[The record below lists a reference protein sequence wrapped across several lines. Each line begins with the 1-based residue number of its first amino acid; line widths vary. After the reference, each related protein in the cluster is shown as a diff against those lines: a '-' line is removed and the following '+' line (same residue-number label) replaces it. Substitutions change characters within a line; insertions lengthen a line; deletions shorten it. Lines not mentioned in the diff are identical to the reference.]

1 MRQFVG
7 TSLKT
12 RLYLLVSLAF
22 IPITLLIFY
31 VAEEQKAAEEE
42 AIFQKTMALAR
53 AAANEEDQKL
63 ESTRNLLTVVAH
75 IVVIAEGQPDKL
87 SGLLVD
93 LSMQSKAYESF
104 GILNL
109 DGRLVASSDPSRTDH
124 GYSHKAWFSNVL
136 RDKKMVM
143 GQYHGAHINGEP
155 VLYVAVPA
163 LDHRRQIVAVAF
175 AALNLNWINR
185 TIFKQ
190 LAELPEGSRLT
201 LLDNNQGVLSYDVD
215 AGQWSVPQNFNP
227 ALRREMAGRQSGTLS
242 ASDENGVQ
250 QIYAFAPLA
259 STFRDRRV
267 SIVLEIPEELAL
279 AASRRIFTRNVA
291 LLVVSALIALLSI
304 WWASDVFILRR
315 VRAMVRAS
323 RQLAAGDLSSR
334 IGKIGVRDELS
345 HLAGAFDEMAAS
357 LQERIA
363 REAQVMASLAQSREQ
378 LRNLAAYQQDVR
390 EQERIR
396 IAREIHDQLGQSLT
410 IMSMDLTWIKKHM
423 PKRSLTIDEKIS
435 GMLTVIDDAL
445 VRLHTVTA
453 ELRPVILDDF
463 GLAAAIEWQVE
474 EYSHRIGIDC
484 RMVPT
489 GFEPEL
495 PKGQATAL
503 FRIFQEILTNIM
515 RHAQAKN
522 VEVKLAAGN
531 GDLILQ
537 VRDDGRG
544 ITESEVNDPEAF
556 GLLGIRERLYPFGG
570 QVTFDGRPGLGTL
583 VTVRLPLSPKGDT
596 Q

>member
-1 MRQFVG
+1 
-7 TSLKT
+7 
-12 RLYLLVSLAF
+12 
-22 IPITLLIFY
+22 
-31 VAEEQKAAEEE
+31 
-42 AIFQKTMALAR
+42 
-53 AAANEEDQKL
+53 
-63 ESTRNLLTVVAH
+63 
-75 IVVIAEGQPDKL
+75 
-87 SGLLVD
+87 
-93 LSMQSKAYESF
+93 
-104 GILNL
+104 
-109 DGRLVASSDPSRTDH
+109 
-124 GYSHKAWFSNVL
+124 VL
-136 RDKKMVM
+136 R
-143 GQYHGAHINGEP
+143 
-155 VLYVAVPA
+155 
-163 LDHRRQIVAVAF
+163 
-175 AALNLNWINR
+175 
-185 TIFKQ
+185 
-190 LAELPEGSRLT
+190 
-201 LLDNNQGVLSYDVD
+201 YDVD

-242 ASDENGVQ
+242 ASDENN
-250 QIYAFAPLA
+250 ASSKSMPLLLWPVPSETAA
-259 STFRDRRV
+259 SQSCWRFLK
-267 SIVLEIPEELAL
+267 SLAL

-323 RQLAAGDLSSR
+323 RQLAAGDMSAR

-345 HLAGAFDEMAAS
+345 HLAGVFDEMAAS

-378 LRNLAAYQQDVR
+378 LRNLAAYQKEVR

-435 GMLTVIDDAL
+435 GMFNVIEDAL
-445 VRLHTVTA
+445 ERLHTVTA

-474 EYSHRIGIDC
+474 EYSKRIGIEC

-515 RHAQAKN
+515 RHAQAK
-522 VEVKLAAGN
+522 KW
-531 GDLILQ
+531 
-537 VRDDGRG
+537 RSSWR
-544 ITESEVNDPEAF
+544 
-556 GLLGIRERLYPFGG
+556 RE
-570 QVTFDGRPGLGTL
+570 TAI
-583 VTVRLPLSPKGDT
+583 
-596 Q
+596 

>member
-570 QVTFDGRPGLGTL
+570 QVVFDGRPGLGTL
-583 VTVRLPLSPKGDT
+583 VTVRLPISPKGDN

>member
-1 MRQFVG
+1 MQQFVG

-12 RLYLLVSLAF
+12 RLYLLVSVAF
-22 IPITLLIFY
+22 IPIAFLIFY
-31 VAEEQKAAEEE
+31 IAEEQKAIEEE
-42 AIFQKTMALAR
+42 VIFQKTLTLAR
-53 AAANEEDQKL
+53 AAANQEDQEL
-63 ESTRNLLTVVAH
+63 QSTRNLLTLVADLFT
-75 IVVIAEGQPDKL
+75 IVKGQPDNL
-87 SGLLVD
+87 SGLLAN
-93 LSMQSKAYESF
+93 LSRQSKGYEDI
-104 GILNL
+104 GILDP
-109 DGRLVASSDPSRTDH
+109 DGQLVAGSDPSRA
-124 GYSHKAWFSNVL
+124 GQEYSDKAWFSAILQNKEL
-136 RDKKMVM
+136 AM
-143 GQYHGAHINGEP
+143 GPYRGEHINGEP
-155 VLYVAVPA
+155 VLYVAIPA

-175 AALNLNWINR
+175 AALNLNWMNR
-185 TIFKQ
+185 TIFKR

-201 LLDNNQGVLSYDVD
+201 LLDNTQGMLSYDVD
-215 AGQWSVPQNFNP
+215 AGQWSVAYKFSPD
-227 ALRREMAGRQSGTLS
+227 LHRKIVSRQSGSLS

-250 QIYAFAPLA
+250 HIYAFAPLA
-259 STFRDRRV
+259 STFRDRHV
-267 SIVLEIPEELAL
+267 LVVLEIPKALAL
-279 AASRRIFTRNVA
+279 GASKRIFARNVA
-291 LLVVSALIALLSI
+291 SLVVSALIAVLSI
-304 WWASDVFILRR
+304 WWASDAFILRR

-323 RQLAAGDLSSR
+323 RKLAAGDLSAR

-345 HLAGAFDEMAAS
+345 HLAGVFDEMAAS

-363 REAQVMASLAQSREQ
+363 REAQVMASLEQSREQ

-390 EQERIR
+390 EQERVR

-410 IMSMDLTWIKKHM
+410 IMSMDLTWIKKHLS
-423 PKRSLTIDEKIS
+423 KRSPKIDEKIS
-435 GMLTVIDDAL
+435 GMFKVIDDAL
-445 VRLHTVTA
+445 GRLHTVTA

-474 EYSHRIGIDC
+474 EYSNRIGIEC
-484 RMVPT
+484 RMDPT
-489 GFEPEL
+489 GFEPDL

-515 RHAQAKN
+515 RHAQAKE
-522 VEVKLAAGN
+522 VVVKLEAGN

-544 ITESEVNDPEAF
+544 ITESEVNDPKAF

-583 VTVRLPLSPKGDT
+583 VTVRLPLSPKGDA